1 MTTKPRH
8 ISLFGQARLY
18 ATLGYGW
25 EDIAVKLKIN
35 ETDAKSIVLDWYRH
49 NAAFKK
55 ALGS

>member
-1 MTTKPRH
+1 MTAKPRQP
-8 ISLFGQARLY
+8 SLFDQARLY

-35 ETDAKSIVLDWYRH
+35 ETDAKSIVLDCHRH
-49 NAAFKK
+49 NAAFRR